1 MTIKKPPRMT
11 RDKAMSWSFIILDAI
26 AKAKK
31 YKTVITLDV
40 GKETSAIMV
49 ENTLTNMAIQGD
61 EAAMFIQVKLHT
73 LH

>member
-31 YKTVITLDV
+31 YRKVITLDV

-49 ENTLTNMAIQGD
+49 EDALTRMAIEGE
-61 EAAMFIQVKLHT
+61 EAAMYIQVKLHT